1 MLKWYLLESEFAT
14 VAYAFAIVSTHAA
27 VNRSRGKMMMII
39 RKLMKNNIIRAMVSQ
54 ILKILLD
61 MEVNLVMVVS
71 PLDMEVNLVM
81 VVSPL
86 DMGVNLVM
94 AVSLT
99 EDSQLDKEF
108 SQEHTVRQDTVKLNN
123 NNLSAIAMLDM

>member
-14 VAYAFAIVSTHAA
+14 LAYAFAIASTHAA
-27 VNRSRGKMMMII
+27 VNRSRSKMMMII
-39 RKLMKNNIIRAMVSQ
+39 RKLMKNNITRAMVSQ
-54 ILKILLD
+54 ILQILL
-61 MEVNLVMVVS
+61 V
-71 PLDMEVNLVM
+71 MEVNLVM

-94 AVSLT
+94 VVSLT

>member
-1 MLKWYLLESEFAT
+1 
-14 VAYAFAIVSTHAA
+14 
-27 VNRSRGKMMMII
+27 
-39 RKLMKNNIIRAMVSQ
+39 MVSQ

-108 SQEHTVRQDTVKLNN
+108 SQEHTVRPDTVKLNN